1 MRTSLAPQHTLHDGP
16 WTVAVIGSGPRGL
29 SVLERMALRLTESS
43 LSRPVVI
50 HLIDAVEVGCGRV
63 WRTDQPAYLLMNTV
77 ADEISMFS
85 GPLVPGTRS
94 QPGAGPSLAQW
105 WQRYATDFPG
115 PNSYAPRALYGQYL
129 HFVLDSIETAL
140 PHQVTLVRRRQTATR
155 LRGNGERGYRLEMA
169 DGTVLAAHRVV
180 LTTGH
185 AQPRLT
191 GPPRDLW
198 EFAAGRAHLRY
209 VPTGPASEMRLDE
222 LRRGSAVGVMGLG
235 LTFYD
240 VMAALTLGRGG
251 QFTAAAD
258 GTLRYRP
265 SGDEPRLFA
274 GSRSGLLMPGRGV
287 NHKPLDQVYDPV
299 VFTERRVAKLK
310 ASPKLDFIRDVF
322 PWLRTEMDLVSTMA
336 HNRPATGPAQREKF
350 VRAVAA
356 EAEHACPNIAL
367 LAARHGLVFMPA
379 PDLDALAQP
388 FRGRTFTSL
397 GHFRCALKDVVEA
410 DLREADRGNVLSPRK
425 AALDVLRDVRWL
437 ICALVD
443 FAALRP
449 YSHEQDFLGW
459 YAQRSAFLVS
469 GPPRIRLRQALAL
482 IESGVLTML
491 GPDTRFTVD
500 ATHNRFTGQSGV
512 VEESRVLLDTVID
525 ARVPPT
531 DVRLDGSALMA
542 ELHARGVVQPYR
554 NDWAPPHGPREE
566 FETGGVAVTE
576 TPYHPLSAT
585 GEADRGICV
594 LGIPTEHTRW
604 FMTVGGR
611 RPGFWSQFDQDAD
624 DVARSA
630 LSGAHAADL
639 ESGGRWA
646 LKQEDHMLE
655 KRERID
661 ER

>member
-1 MRTSLAPQHTLHDGP
+1 MDDDP

-29 SVLERMALRLTESS
+29 SVLERMALRLAQSPPAG
-43 LSRPVVI
+43 PVVI

-105 WQRYATDFPG
+105 WQQHSTDFPG

-129 HFVLDSIETAL
+129 HFVLDSIEAAL
-140 PHQVTLVRRRQTATR
+140 PDKVTLVRRRQTAAQ
-155 LRGNGERGYRLEMA
+155 LRGDGNRGYRLKLA
-169 DGTVLAAHRVV
+169 DGSVLAAHRVV

-185 AQPRLT
+185 ARPRLT
-191 GPPRDLW
+191 GPSQELS
-198 EFAAGRAHLRY
+198 EFAAQRTHLRY
-209 VPTGPASEMRLDE
+209 VPAGPAAEMRLDE
-222 LRRGSAVGVMGLG
+222 LSGGSAVGVMGLG

-251 QFTAAAD
+251 RFTEAAD

-265 SGDEPRLFA
+265 SGDEPLLFA

-287 NHKPLDQVYDPV
+287 NYKPLDQVYDPA
-299 VFTERRVAKLK
+299 VFTERRVARLK
-310 ASPKLDFIRDVF
+310 AGARLDFVRDVF
-322 PWLRTEMDLVSTMA
+322 PWLRAEMDLVSTLA
-336 HNRPATGPAQREKF
+336 HNRAATGSAQRERF
-350 VRAVAA
+350 VHAVAA
-356 EAEHACPNIAL
+356 EAEHTCPDIAV
-367 LAARHGLVFMPA
+367 LADQHGLAPMAA
-379 PDLDALAQP
+379 PDLDTLAQP
-388 FRGRTFTSL
+388 FRGRVFTGP
-397 GHFRCALKDVVEA
+397 GHFRRALADVVEA
-410 DLREADRGNVLSPRK
+410 DLREADRGNLHSPRK

-449 YSHEQDFLGW
+449 SSHERDFLGW

-469 GPPRIRLRQALAL
+469 GPPRVRLRQALAL
-482 IESGVLTML
+482 MDSGVLTVL
-491 GPDTRFTVD
+491 GPNTRFTVD
-500 ATHNRFTGQSGV
+500 AAHDRFVGQSEV
-512 VEESRVLLDTVID
+512 VADSRVLLDTVID

-531 DVRLDGSALMA
+531 DIRLDDSPLMTD
-542 ELHARGVVQPYR
+542 LHARGVVRPYR
-554 NDWAPPHGPREE
+554 NDWGPPHGPREG
-566 FETGGVAVTE
+566 FETGGVAVTQA
-576 TPYHPLSAT
+576 PYHPLSAT
-585 GEADRGICV
+585 GEADRGTCV

-624 DVARSA
+624 DVARSV
-630 LSGAHAADL
+630 LSGVRAADPVPAHA
-639 ESGGRWA
+639 GP
-646 LKQEDHMLE
+646 
-655 KRERID
+655 
-661 ER
+661 